1 MSSLSLITPPSQE
14 PVSLAEVKAQLRLE
28 TDADDALLAALIVTA
43 RSVAESLTG
52 RALLAQTWRLYL
64 DQPPTQRYLLLPKAP
79 LLSVAQVCSYDE
91 ADNLTVFASSA
102 YLVDTAS
109 QPGRLVLRG
118 LYSWPQFL
126 RSANGLEVT
135 YTAGYGSEAA
145 QVPAAIRQGLLA
157 HIAHLYQHRGDYLSP
172 DGQMQVAVQAGL
184 PSLTLSL
191 YAPYRLLSL
200 GGEVGL

>member
-1 MSSLSLITPPSQE
+1 MSSLSLITPPTQE
-14 PVSLAEVKAQLRLE
+14 PVSLAEVKAHLRVA
-28 TDADDALLAALIVTA
+28 TDGDDALLSALIVTA

-64 DQPPTQRYLLLPKAP
+64 DQAPSQRYLILPKAP

-91 ADNLTVFASSA
+91 SDNLTVFASSN
-102 YLVDTAS
+102 YLVDSAS

-118 LYSWPQFL
+118 LYSWPQIL
-126 RSANGLEVT
+126 RTANGLEVT
-135 YTAGYGSEAA
+135 YTAGYGTAAA

-157 HIAHLYQHRGDYLSP
+157 HVAHLYQNRGDYLSP

-184 PSLTLSL
+184 PSISLSL

-200 GGEVGL
+200 GAEVLL